1 MGHSK
6 SLKISIVTGALGF
19 PRSLPLSAAGEAA
32 RQGRMVASTA
42 AISFI
47 HTFYVGG
54 AVVGSFRRGPGARGI
69 QIPLGLGTLRLK
81 GRSRGEDFVAA
92 AGAFWLFRVLTTQ
105 AAADSP
111 HPE

>member
-47 HTFYVGG
+47 YTFYVGG
-54 AVVGSFRRGPGARGI
+54 AVVGSFRRGPGEFRFHWVWA
-69 QIPLGLGTLRLK
+69 LRLK

>member
-19 PRSLPLSAAGEAA
+19 PRILPLSAAGEAA

-47 HTFYVGG
+47 YIFYVGG
-54 AVVGSFRRGPGARGI
+54 AVVGSWRSGDRGPGDLLNSGGYGFASR
-69 QIPLGLGTLRLK
+69 QTTKNDRLPHFTYFTRRDTAGL
-81 GRSRGEDFVAA
+81 
-92 AGAFWLFRVLTTQ
+92 
-105 AAADSP
+105 
-111 HPE
+111 